1 MINAKDII
9 NKTVKTIPN
18 KPGVYRMLDENGEI
32 IYIGK
37 AKNLKKRIK
46 SYSRKNLE
54 NKRIKRMA
62 ELIRSIEFTTTENEE
77 NALLLE
83 VNLIKAH
90 KPKYNILMRDDKTF
104 PYIFISNE
112 HDFPRLEKHRGARK
126 RPGHYYGPFANAGAV
141 NRTLDILQ
149 KTFLL
154 RTCSDKEVKAGNK
167 PCFNYHLKRCCGPC
181 GSKISKEDYKEL
193 VNDVKKIFKGDSK
206 QIKSHFAKKM
216 EVASENQKYEEAAY
230 YRDKIKSLSNL
241 TNSFSINPKNLI
253 DADVFSIIKNEKYAC
268 IQVFFFRSRKNL
280 GNKPFFIKD
289 INGLTEIDILQ
300 SFIPQFYNNRPSPK
314 LILINHKIN
323 EKELIQNA
331 LSQQNKNKVQIKTP
345 IRGER
350 KEIISHTLENSKEA
364 LKKYTQDM
372 LGTSKNLKNIQKAL
386 KLKETPNRIEVFD
399 NSHIQGSFS
408 TGAMIVAT
416 KEGFSKNNYRKFNI
430 KEAKTNDDF
439 EMMYEVLYRRFLR
452 LRNIPSNSD
461 EFPNLIIIDGGKGQL
476 SMAKK
481 ALKKAKLD
489 NLEIIGIS
497 KGRNRNDK
505 NEIIHLLNGE
515 KIILRRNDP
524 ALFYIQRL
532 RDEAHR
538 FAIGIHRQKRGKNIT
553 YNPLDEIPGI
563 GSKRKKELLNAF
575 GSAKSVSKA
584 KIKELSKVDGI
595 SKILAQNIYNWF
607 NEVN

>member
-18 KPGVYRMLDENGEI
+18 KPGVYRMLDNNGEI

-37 AKNLKKRIK
+37 AKNLRKRIK
-46 SYSRKNLE
+46 NYSRENLE

-345 IRGER
+345 IRGEK
-350 KEIISHTLENSKEA
+350 KEIISHALENSKEA

-372 LGTSKNLKNIQKAL
+372 LGTSKNLKIYK
-386 KLKETPNRIEVFD
+386 
-399 NSHIQGSFS
+399 
-408 TGAMIVAT
+408 
-416 KEGFSKNNYRKFNI
+416 
-430 KEAKTNDDF
+430 
-439 EMMYEVLYRRFLR
+439 R
-452 LRNIPSNSD
+452 L
-461 EFPNLIIIDGGKGQL
+461 
-476 SMAKK
+476 
-481 ALKKAKLD
+481 
-489 NLEIIGIS
+489 
-497 KGRNRNDK
+497 
-505 NEIIHLLNGE
+505 
-515 KIILRRNDP
+515 
-524 ALFYIQRL
+524 
-532 RDEAHR
+532 
-538 FAIGIHRQKRGKNIT
+538 
-553 YNPLDEIPGI
+553 
-563 GSKRKKELLNAF
+563 
-575 GSAKSVSKA
+575 
-584 KIKELSKVDGI
+584 
-595 SKILAQNIYNWF
+595 
-607 NEVN
+607 